1 MGDSPLSSTTRWLR
15 TRTRVALTAAAAL
28 ATTGLAVAGPAAA
41 LPASASVTVTSHFVF
56 TSDSANTSADSAYLV
71 NGATNKRPNDLL
83 FVTPNFTPGGLCP
96 CLYEPAAIGVWYDTG
111 FHEWAAFRE
120 DKATM
125 AAGESFNVLVVPK
138 SSKSVFVQRATTA
151 NIAGNFTLI
160 NSKLTNGNPRAELQV
175 TQSFDPGGKGGTYNP
190 HPVGVGYDKSRKRW
204 AIINE
209 DRAPMTVGAAFNVMV
224 GQAPSNGGKSSVL
237 TTTKSNQDGDT
248 TLISNSQTTGNPN
261 SVVFV
266 TQNWNPGG
274 KGSTYN
280 NAQTG
285 IWYTGTRAGAFN
297 EDHSHTPLKSAFNIL
312 VFSS

>member
-1 MGDSPLSSTTRWLR
+1 MGVRPLSSTARWLR
-15 TRTRVALTAAAAL
+15 TRTLVALTAAVAL
-28 ATTGLAVAGPAAA
+28 ATTGFAVAGPAVA

-83 FVTPNFTPGGLCP
+83 FVTPDFTPGGLCG
-96 CLYEPAAIGVWYDTG
+96 CLYEPGAIGVWYDTG

-125 AAGESFNVLVVPK
+125 TAGESFNVLVVPK

-151 NIAGNFTLI
+151 NTSGDATLI
-160 NSKLTNGNPRAELQV
+160 DSKLTNGNPRAELQV

-190 HPVGVGYDKSRKRW
+190 HPVGVGYDKSAKRW
-204 AIINE
+204 AIFNE
-209 DRAPMTVGAAFNVMV
+209 DRAAMTVGAAFNVMV

-261 SVVFV
+261 NVVFA

-274 KGSTYN
+274 KGGTYN

-285 IWYTGTRAGAFN
+285 IWYTGNREGAFN